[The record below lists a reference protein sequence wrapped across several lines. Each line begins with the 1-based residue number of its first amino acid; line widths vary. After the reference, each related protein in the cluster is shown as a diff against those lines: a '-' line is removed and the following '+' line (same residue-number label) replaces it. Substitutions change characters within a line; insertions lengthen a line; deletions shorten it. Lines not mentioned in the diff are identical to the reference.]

1 MALLRPNCHHELGKA
16 CFSVLRWRVLFSIQG
31 SSGVSVSILHHEE
44 ALSLKSLSFDESG
57 GVSRRRTIGPLD
69 FTFSSH
75 GLTWSC
81 RFLEKQGRA
90 RLTMAAG
97 ICSVPGR
104 PERMEA
110 IAALIRAAKT
120 AGLHFTIQEGHVML
134 FDHHPLSIPVTPAR
148 LLAALAK
155 KVVVIQPW
163 VYALQDASS
172 GALFR

>member
-1 MALLRPNCHHELGKA
+1 
-16 CFSVLRWRVLFSIQG
+16 
-31 SSGVSVSILHHEE
+31 VSVSILHHEE
-44 ALSLKSLSFDESG
+44 ALSLKSLSFDEAG

-90 RLTMAAG
+90 RLTMAAS

-110 IAALIRAAKT
+110 MAALLRAAKT
-120 AGLHFTIQEGHVML
+120 VGLHFTIQEGHVLL

-148 LLAALAK
+148 LLAALAR
-155 KVVVIQPW
+155 KVVVSQPW
-163 VYALQDASS
+163 VHALQDASS